1 MTDEKP
7 PRGASLYR
15 GPSSA
20 PRDKRQRERDR
31 AQEPSRETRAADRP
45 QRGPRDEAPRGPRR
59 APPRDDA
66 PRTREIVHDEGP
78 RSPREQRIYGLNAC
92 LALFAKRPE
101 AIRKVWLLENRIPK
115 LKAVLAWC
123 VQHRLGYTLV
133 QADDLEKLSGSA
145 HHEGVCFGTL
155 PMEEANL
162 SDWLRDLPTGP
173 AVALWL
179 DGVGNPHNLG
189 AILRSA
195 AHFGAGAVLL
205 PKDSELAL
213 SGAAARVAE
222 GGAEA
227 VPMVRLGRG
236 DNALAQLASAGF
248 GIAATVV
255 RGGTPLH
262 AAKLPQRLVWVLG
275 AEQLGVDADLA
286 QRAAVRIAI
295 PGTGQVESLNVAAAA
310 AVLLAEWWRQQG
322 PRHTS
327 APHPGAKHASPKTHG

>member
-1 MTDEKP
+1 MSDDKP
-7 PRGASLYR
+7 PSGASLYR
-15 GPSSA
+15 GPASA

-31 AQEPSRETRAADRP
+31 ASEPGRETRPTGDRP
-45 QRGPRDEAPRGPRR
+45 PRRPRDEAP
-59 APPRDDA
+59 APTQA
-66 PRTREIVHDEGP
+66 REIHHDEA
-78 RSPREQRIYGLNAC
+78 RSPKEQRIYGLNAC

-101 AIRKVWLLENRIPK
+101 AIRKVWLLETRIPK

-145 HHEGVCFGTL
+145 HHEGVCMGVL
-155 PMEEANL
+155 PAAEGNL
-162 SDWLRDLPTGP
+162 SEWLRALPEGP

-205 PKDSELAL
+205 PKDSGLAL

-227 VPMVRLGRG
+227 VPVVRLGRA

-255 RGGTPLH
+255 RGGTPLQS
-262 AAKLPQRLVWVLG
+262 AKLPQRVVWVLG
-275 AEQLGVDADLA
+275 AEQVGVDADLA
-286 QRAAVRIAI
+286 QRAAVRVGI
-295 PGTGQVESLNVAAAA
+295 PGTGAVESLNVAAAA

-322 PRHTS
+322 PR
-327 APHPGAKHASPKTHG
+327 APHRDDKPRDEKRRG

>member
-1 MTDEKP
+1 MSDDKP
-7 PRGASLYR
+7 PSGASLYR
-15 GPSSA
+15 GPSTA

-31 AQEPSRETRAADRP
+31 ASEPRRETRPAGDRP
-45 QRGPRDEAPRGPRR
+45 PRR
-59 APPRDDA
+59 PRDDAPPPRTEPA
-66 PRTREIVHDEGP
+66 PRTREIHHDEA
-78 RSPREQRIYGLNAC
+78 RANKEQRIYGINAC
-92 LALFAKRPE
+92 LAVFAKRPE
-101 AIRKVWLLENRIPK
+101 AIRKVWLLETRIPK
-115 LKAVLAWC
+115 MKAVLAWC

-145 HHEGVCFGTL
+145 HHEGVCMGVL
-155 PMEEANL
+155 PAEEGNL
-162 SDWLRDLPTGP
+162 SDWLRTLPAGP

-205 PKDSELAL
+205 PKDSGLAL

-227 VPMVRLGRG
+227 VPIVRLGSSG
-236 DNALAQLASAGF
+236 NALAQLASAGF

-262 AAKLPQRLVWVLG
+262 SAKLPQRVVWVLG
-275 AEQLGVDADLA
+275 AEQAGVDADLA
-286 QRAAVRIAI
+286 QRAAVRVGI
-295 PGTGQVESLNVAAAA
+295 PGTGAVESLNVAAAT

-322 PRHTS
+322 PRP
-327 APHPGAKHASPKTHG
+327 PHRDENRRG

>member
-1 MTDEKP
+1 MVRRSAVYTATMSDEKP
-7 PRGASLYR
+7 PHGASLYR
-15 GPSSA
+15 GPASA

-31 AQEPSRETRAADRP
+31 ATTPVRDPRP
-45 QRGPRDEAPRGPRR
+45 AQDERPRRGPPREPTAAHAPS
-59 APPRDDA
+59 
-66 PRTREIVHDEGP
+66 RTREIVHDDGAP

-101 AIRKVWLLENRIPK
+101 AIRKVWLLDSRIPK
-115 LKAVLAWC
+115 MKAVLAWC

-133 QADDLEKLSGSA
+133 QAEDLEKLSGSA
-145 HHEGVCFGTL
+145 HHEGVCIGAL
-155 PMEEANL
+155 PAEEGNL
-162 SDWLRDLPTGP
+162 SDWLRTLPDGP

-195 AHFGAGAVLL
+195 AHFGAAAVLL
-205 PKDSELAL
+205 PKDAELAL

-227 VPMVRLGRG
+227 VPIVRLGRA

-255 RGGTPLH
+255 RGGTPLTST
-262 AAKLPQRLVWVLG
+262 KLPERVVWVLG
-275 AEQLGVDADLA
+275 AEQAGVDADLA
-286 QRAAVRIAI
+286 KRAAVRVGI
-295 PGTGQVESLNVAAAA
+295 PGTGAVESLNVAAAA
-310 AVLLAEWWRQQG
+310 AVLLAEWWRQRG
-322 PRHTS
+322 PR
-327 APHPGAKHASPKTHG
+327 PR

>member
-1 MTDEKP
+1 MSDEKP

-31 AQEPSRETRAADRP
+31 ASEPARPPQRARDERP
-45 QRGPRDEAPRGPRR
+45 QAAP
-59 APPRDDA
+59 
-66 PRTREIVHDEGP
+66 PRTREIVHDDTAA

-133 QADDLEKLSGSA
+133 QAEDLEKLSGSA
-145 HHEGVCFGTL
+145 HHEGVCFGAL
-155 PMEEANL
+155 PLEEGNL
-162 SDWLRDLPTGP
+162 SDWLRDLPAGP

-205 PKDSELAL
+205 PKHSELAL

-227 VPMVRLGRG
+227 VPIVRLGRD

-248 GIAATVV
+248 GLAATVV
-255 RGGTPLH
+255 RGGSPLYSTH
-262 AAKLPQRLVWVLG
+262 LPARVVWVLG
-275 AEQLGVDADLA
+275 AEQLGVGADLA
-286 QRAAVRIAI
+286 HRAALRVAI
-295 PGTGQVESLNVAAAA
+295 PGSGLVESLNVAAAA
-310 AVLLAEWWRQQG
+310 AVLLGEWWRQHPPG
-322 PRHTS
+322 PRR
-327 APHPGAKHASPKTHG
+327 A

>member
-1 MTDEKP
+1 MTDDKP

-15 GPSSA
+15 GPAGA

-31 AQEPSRETRAADRP
+31 ASQPPAAHASERPSRRPPPAAHAEP
-45 QRGPRDEAPRGPRR
+45 VH
-59 APPRDDA
+59 DDA
-66 PRTREIVHDEGP
+66 P

-101 AIRKVWLLENRIPK
+101 AIRKVWLLDSRIPK

-123 VQHRLGYTLV
+123 VQHRIGYTLV
-133 QADDLEKLSGSA
+133 QPEDLEKLSGSA
-145 HHEGVCFGTL
+145 HHEGVCFGAL
-155 PMEEANL
+155 PAEEGNL
-162 SDWLRDLPTGP
+162 SDWLRTLPAGP

-205 PKDSELAL
+205 PRTSELAL

-227 VPMVRLGRG
+227 VPIVRLGRE

-255 RGGTPLH
+255 RGGTPLY
-262 AAKLPQRLVWVLG
+262 ATRLPERLVWVLG
-275 AEQLGVDADLA
+275 AEQAGVGADVA
-286 QRAAVRIAI
+286 QRASIRVGI
-295 PGTGQVESLNVAAAA
+295 PGTGAVESLNVASAA
-310 AVLLAEWWRQQG
+310 AVLLGEWWRQQG
-322 PRHTS
+322 PRR
-327 APHPGAKHASPKTHG
+327 G